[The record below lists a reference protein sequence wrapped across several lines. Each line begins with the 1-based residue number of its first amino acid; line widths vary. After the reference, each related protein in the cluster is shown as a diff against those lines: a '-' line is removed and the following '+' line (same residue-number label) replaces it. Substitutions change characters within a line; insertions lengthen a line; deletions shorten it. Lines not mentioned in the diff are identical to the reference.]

1 METTATKSVKHLNQ
15 LLLRTAGNI
24 MRIARSTM
32 STMAAPLSPG
42 TDNSAVL
49 SCTVKQYPHA
59 PSFRVPSFWGLSLVR
74 TASFEDWLGQP
85 TENGGNKHQGLRE
98 CKRDDDTFGK
108 CDVLKIK
115 IKKSVELYA
124 HEDECRRIRRDG
136 TVISRR
142 KRKRCGLR
150 YSSNIAE
157 RQR

>member
-1 METTATKSVKHLNQ
+1 M
-15 LLLRTAGNI
+15 
-24 MRIARSTM
+24 
-32 STMAAPLSPG
+32 
-42 TDNSAVL
+42 
-49 SCTVKQYPHA
+49 
-59 PSFRVPSFWGLSLVR
+59 PSFWGLGLVR

-85 TENGGNKHQGLRE
+85 TENGGNKHQELRE
-98 CKRDDDTFGK
+98 CKRDDDDTFGK
-108 CDVLKIK
+108 HDVH

-136 TVISRR
+136 TVKSRR